1 MKDQRMPIN
10 NFKEW
15 EREFRSDAKAD
26 NYALFRNHLQE
37 MNLPDKPKL
46 LLEGTVLV
54 VAACCAYAQID
65 GQSYTEF
72 LAMQKYN
79 PADARDAK
87 YAFTFELGEKAF
99 ARILVLRQY
108 ASNLDLADLYNHP
121 WSKYKTCGYNQ
132 FWVSRTDRKT
142 LTSKEKKLL
151 EKDITYDLRFDYSE
165 DEIDFWFDDST
176 IEGVLRVYVYDVD
189 KDDI

>member
-1 MKDQRMPIN
+1 MPIN

-15 EREFRSDAKAD
+15 EREFRRDAKAD
-26 NYALFRNHLQE
+26 NFALFSKHLLE

-46 LLEGTVLV
+46 LMEGTVLM
-54 VAACCAYAQID
+54 VAACCAYMQID
-65 GQSYTEF
+65 GVSYDEF
-72 LAMQKYN
+72 LTTQKYN
-79 PADARDAK
+79 PAEARNAK
-87 YAFTFELGEKAF
+87 YAFTFELGSKAF
-99 ARILVLRQY
+99 ARILVSKKFG
-108 ASNLDLADLYNHP
+108 AGLDLADLYNHP

-132 FWVSRTDRKT
+132 FWVSRTDGKA

-151 EKDITYDLRFDYSE
+151 EKEITYDLRYDFSE

-189 KDDI
+189 EDDI